1 MTMVKSVFY
10 ACSAWVGRIDGETR
24 CGFWAKNPIEIN
36 FDPVLLVPIDLS
48 KTPAMARKGKI
59 EWDEIQV
66 DDGPDGNGGGGLTS
80 IGPWFPDGKT
90 TGVVYLEKQYWGRLR
105 GDIRPPFPPPGFSA
119 KDYEFMTEVYKDG
132 ARANR
137 RYIGLH
143 AKILE
148 ESGTTA
154 KIGILLTCP
163 PPNQQSKSPSEHKF
177 DLSSLDFDVHV
188 SQGGLTE
195 IGVGPGKPKEG
206 ALFMDVG
213 RAMKLGI
220 IALKMPPACGVT
232 IPASSRPVAHRRA
245 RVPGPKNE
253 PTRKNGL
260 RRSGKTG

>member
-1 MTMVKSVFY
+1 MVKSVFY

-36 FDPVLLVPIDLS
+36 FDPVLLVPVDLS

-90 TGVVYLEKQYWGRLR
+90 TGVIYLEKQYWGRLR
-105 GDIRPPFPPPGFSA
+105 SDIRPPFPPPGFSA
-119 KDYEFMTEVYKDG
+119 KEYEFMTVVYKDG
-132 ARANR
+132 ARAGK
-137 RYIGLH
+137 RYVGLQ

-154 KIGILLTCP
+154 RVGILLTCP
-163 PPNQQSKSPSEHKF
+163 PPRTNQNPPPKNPSEHKF
-177 DLSSLDFDVHV
+177 DLSSLDFDAHV

-195 IGVGPGKPKEG
+195 IGTGAGKPKQG
-206 ALFMDVG
+206 ALFMEVS

-220 IALKMPPACGVT
+220 IALKMPPACGVSL
-232 IPASSRPVAHRRA
+232 PASRAPTHRRA
-245 RVPGPKNE
+245 RGAVGKGE
-253 PTRKNGL
+253 PQNGL